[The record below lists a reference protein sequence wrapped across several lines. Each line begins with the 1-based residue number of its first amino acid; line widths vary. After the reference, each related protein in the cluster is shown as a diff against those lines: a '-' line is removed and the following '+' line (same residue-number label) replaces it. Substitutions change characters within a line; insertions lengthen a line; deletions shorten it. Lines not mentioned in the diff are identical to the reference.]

1 MNEMELLR
9 ELAQQTPL
17 PAPAELDAARARLLA
32 AITTDPA
39 TYATALA
46 EVTIGQL
53 DPPAGQLRPPAPVL
67 SAAKFMYGG
76 AISSAALLIAAL
88 PFIGDTHGKVLG
100 HRLTPTLTITLGTVS
115 RPGPDRPVAVDGA
128 GDQPGQ
134 ELGAHPVHGAVRPR
148 DAGAA
153 VGAGGDRQRWRRAG
167 ALRRTDLAVRPR
179 RGMDA
184 LAPGLQRVL
193 QVGQG
198 GAVAAAVAN
207 SRSLTAP
214 TRSRQAMPGFPAKP
228 PSAWPGS
235 TGRRRPLDPHGL
247 PPSSSAIASS
257 CETAPGYLQL
267 VGEG

>member
-46 EVTIGQL
+46 EVTIGQP

-100 HRLTPTLTITLGTVS
+100 HRLTPTLTITLGAVAGLALIALWLWMARATSQGRNWARILSTVLFGLATLELLSALEGIGKDGVAQALFAGLTWLSGLAAVWMLWRPASSAFFKSAKAARS
-115 RPGPDRPVAVDGA
+115 RPPSQIPGP
-128 GDQPGQ
+128 
-134 ELGAHPVHGAVRPR
+134 
-148 DAGAA
+148 
-153 VGAGGDRQRWRRAG
+153 
-167 ALRRTDLAVRPR
+167 
-179 RGMDA
+179 
-184 LAPGLQRVL
+184 
-193 QVGQG
+193 
-198 GAVAAAVAN
+198 
-207 SRSLTAP
+207 
-214 TRSRQAMPGFPAKP
+214 
-228 PSAWPGS
+228 
-235 TGRRRPLDPHGL
+235 
-247 PPSSSAIASS
+247 
-257 CETAPGYLQL
+257 
-267 VGEG
+267 